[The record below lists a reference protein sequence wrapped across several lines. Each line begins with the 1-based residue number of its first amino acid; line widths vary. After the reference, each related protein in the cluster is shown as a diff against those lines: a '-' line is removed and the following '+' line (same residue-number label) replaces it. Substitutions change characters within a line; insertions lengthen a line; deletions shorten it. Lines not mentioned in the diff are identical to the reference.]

1 MQDTNTKMANI
12 IEQQDLLKGLTNDR
26 IALLM
31 QNPVGDIP
39 PFLVAAEA
47 ERRRAA
53 SQQATGDVGKESVV
67 DMLTRQLAN
76 VPQNI
81 QAPMKAPPK
90 MPPPMM
96 QPQMQPQMA
105 GIGALPQGQQ
115 QMAEGGPVRRFAAQG
130 FVAPTVSDLASGITA
145 LGPEEY
151 ARLKE
156 EERIKSLGRGK
167 ARYLLENPT
176 VPTTESEQAENEF
189 RAATEGPFSGFYTPE
204 SVYEAAQKLKDVT
217 TRTAAP
223 PVSNGMT
230 ADDRRA
236 PTNPATDSA
245 PPSSTTGTTDT
256 SPENKYKAMEADMR
270 KRLEGL
276 YGDEETSG
284 WENAQKWFAASQ
296 QIMNPDATLM
306 QSLVNAGSA
315 FADISGEQAA
325 EQRRAAQAREEALL
339 NYDLQIMQGDRA
351 SEAAAAAKAEE
362 RAFELQKGR
371 QLRPS
376 DAIGALGD
384 LIKGIDKRLE
394 DSGMMLDE
402 ATKQSLVKERQM
414 YEMQLANIMKA
425 GGYGVSGVVT
435 TDDVNAA
442 IGAGAR

>member
-1 MQDTNTKMANI
+1 MSNL
-12 IEQQDLLKGLTNDR
+12 IEQANLLKGLTNDR

-81 QAPMKAPPK
+81 QAPMRTPPK
-90 MPPPMM
+90 MPPPM
-96 QPQMQPQMA
+96 MQPQMA
-105 GIGALPQGQQ
+105 GIGALPQG
-115 QMAEGGPVRRFAAQG
+115 MANGGPVRRFDTG
-130 FVAPTVSDLASGITA
+130 SLVTPTVASLAGVATGETREQY
-145 LGPEEY
+145 L
-151 ARLKE
+151 ARVKR
-156 EERIKSLGRGK
+156 ERTDAMQPGK
-167 ARYLLENPT
+167 AKFLLQNPT
-176 VPTTESEQAENEF
+176 VPKTEAQLAEEEVK
-189 RAATEGPFSGFYTPE
+189 AANTGLLSGFYSDE
-204 SVYEAAQKLKDVT
+204 SRYDAAQELKNVT

-236 PTNPATDSA
+236 PTNPAPDSA
-245 PPSSTTGTTDT
+245 PPSSTTGTADT
-256 SPENKYKAMEADMR
+256 SPENKYKSMEADMR

-276 YGDEETSG
+276 YGNEETSN
-284 WENAQKWFAASQ
+284 WENAQKWFAMSQ

-306 QSLVNAGSA
+306 QGLVNAGSA
-315 FADISGEQAA
+315 YAEISGDQAA
-325 EQRRAAQAREEALL
+325 KQRQSERAREEALL

-351 SEAAAAAKAEE
+351 SEAAAAAKADE

-394 DSGMMLDE
+394 DSGMMLDD
-402 ATKQSLVKERQM
+402 ATKESLMKERQM
-414 YEMQLANIMKA
+414 YEIQLSNIMKS
-425 GGYGVSGVVT
+425 GGYGASGVVT
-435 TDDVNAA
+435 IDDVNAA